1 MQSSPSSWRSAL
13 RAAFPHTIPIF
24 AGFLVLGVTYGM
36 LMQAIGYGPLWSGLF
51 SAIAFG
57 GSTQYAA
64 VPLLAA
70 GFDPLEVFLLSLTIS
85 ARHLFYSVSM
95 LKKYDDLGWKR
106 WMLYYTLCDETF
118 SVVSTVEPPEGVDAG
133 KFYLSVSLL
142 DWSYWVTASML
153 GGVLGGVLPFDIS
166 GMDFASVGI
175 DYGFADAQA
184 DSHSFVSVTGMV
196 FRIVQRLDLLDPL
209 YGADLRQ
216 SADREEKAMRLNAI
230 QTLIILLAITVG
242 TVITRFLPPILFP
255 HGKPLPKFLQE
266 LCTLLP
272 PAMMGLL
279 LVYSL
284 RNVSFA
290 SAGQWLP
297 ECIAIAVTAGLHL
310 WRRNS
315 LLSIAGGT
323 ITYMLLVQVIFA

>member
-1 MQSSPSSWRSAL
+1 
-13 RAAFPHTIPIF
+13 
-24 AGFLVLGVTYGM
+24 
-36 LMQAIGYGPLWSGLF
+36 
-51 SAIAFG
+51 
-57 GSTQYAA
+57 
-64 VPLLAA
+64 
-70 GFDPLEVFLLSLTIS
+70 
-85 ARHLFYSVSM
+85 
-95 LKKYDDLGWKR
+95 
-106 WMLYYTLCDETF
+106 
-118 SVVSTVEPPEGVDAG
+118 
-133 KFYLSVSLL
+133 
-142 DWSYWVTASML
+142 
-153 GGVLGGVLPFDIS
+153 
-166 GMDFASVGI
+166 
-175 DYGFADAQA
+175 
-184 DSHSFVSVTGMV
+184 
-196 FRIVQRLDLLDPL
+196 
-209 YGADLRQ
+209 
-216 SADREEKAMRLNAI
+216 MRLNAI

-323 ITYMLLVQVIFA
+323 ITSICCWCRWYLPDGPGYAITGSYYTGTTPFHHIAARRRKRCTSLSATTIPGWRRSQTGWSSPPAARPGS

>member
-1 MQSSPSSWRSAL
+1 
-13 RAAFPHTIPIF
+13 
-24 AGFLVLGVTYGM
+24 
-36 LMQAIGYGPLWSGLF
+36 
-51 SAIAFG
+51 
-57 GSTQYAA
+57 
-64 VPLLAA
+64 
-70 GFDPLEVFLLSLTIS
+70 
-85 ARHLFYSVSM
+85 
-95 LKKYDDLGWKR
+95 
-106 WMLYYTLCDETF
+106 
-118 SVVSTVEPPEGVDAG
+118 
-133 KFYLSVSLL
+133 
-142 DWSYWVTASML
+142 
-153 GGVLGGVLPFDIS
+153 
-166 GMDFASVGI
+166 
-175 DYGFADAQA
+175 
-184 DSHSFVSVTGMV
+184 
-196 FRIVQRLDLLDPL
+196 
-209 YGADLRQ
+209 
-216 SADREEKAMRLNAI
+216 MRLNAI

-323 ITYMLLVQVIFA
+323 ITYSCWCRWYLPDGPGYAITGSYCSGTALFLSHRRKETEEMHIAISDDDPRLAAEPNGWSSPPAARPGS

>member
-1 MQSSPSSWRSAL
+1 
-13 RAAFPHTIPIF
+13 
-24 AGFLVLGVTYGM
+24 
-36 LMQAIGYGPLWSGLF
+36 
-51 SAIAFG
+51 
-57 GSTQYAA
+57 
-64 VPLLAA
+64 
-70 GFDPLEVFLLSLTIS
+70 
-85 ARHLFYSVSM
+85 
-95 LKKYDDLGWKR
+95 
-106 WMLYYTLCDETF
+106 
-118 SVVSTVEPPEGVDAG
+118 
-133 KFYLSVSLL
+133 
-142 DWSYWVTASML
+142 
-153 GGVLGGVLPFDIS
+153 
-166 GMDFASVGI
+166 
-175 DYGFADAQA
+175 
-184 DSHSFVSVTGMV
+184 
-196 FRIVQRLDLLDPL
+196 
-209 YGADLRQ
+209 
-216 SADREEKAMRLNAI
+216 MRLNAI

-279 LVYSL
+279 LGYSL

-323 ITYMLLVQVIFA
+323 ITYMLLVQLVFA

>member
-1 MQSSPSSWRSAL
+1 
-13 RAAFPHTIPIF
+13 
-24 AGFLVLGVTYGM
+24 
-36 LMQAIGYGPLWSGLF
+36 
-51 SAIAFG
+51 
-57 GSTQYAA
+57 
-64 VPLLAA
+64 
-70 GFDPLEVFLLSLTIS
+70 
-85 ARHLFYSVSM
+85 
-95 LKKYDDLGWKR
+95 
-106 WMLYYTLCDETF
+106 
-118 SVVSTVEPPEGVDAG
+118 
-133 KFYLSVSLL
+133 
-142 DWSYWVTASML
+142 
-153 GGVLGGVLPFDIS
+153 
-166 GMDFASVGI
+166 
-175 DYGFADAQA
+175 
-184 DSHSFVSVTGMV
+184 
-196 FRIVQRLDLLDPL
+196 
-209 YGADLRQ
+209 
-216 SADREEKAMRLNAI
+216 MRLNAI

-323 ITYMLLVQVIFA
+323 ITYMLLVQVVFALRAGYACSTALFLSHRRKDVEEMHIAICDDDSRLAAEPNGWSSPPAARPGS

>member
-1 MQSSPSSWRSAL
+1 
-13 RAAFPHTIPIF
+13 
-24 AGFLVLGVTYGM
+24 
-36 LMQAIGYGPLWSGLF
+36 
-51 SAIAFG
+51 
-57 GSTQYAA
+57 
-64 VPLLAA
+64 
-70 GFDPLEVFLLSLTIS
+70 
-85 ARHLFYSVSM
+85 
-95 LKKYDDLGWKR
+95 
-106 WMLYYTLCDETF
+106 
-118 SVVSTVEPPEGVDAG
+118 
-133 KFYLSVSLL
+133 
-142 DWSYWVTASML
+142 
-153 GGVLGGVLPFDIS
+153 
-166 GMDFASVGI
+166 
-175 DYGFADAQA
+175 
-184 DSHSFVSVTGMV
+184 
-196 FRIVQRLDLLDPL
+196 
-209 YGADLRQ
+209 
-216 SADREEKAMRLNAI
+216 MRLNAI

-315 LLSIAGGT
+315 LLSIAGAPSPICCWCRWYLPDGPGYAITGSYCSGT
-323 ITYMLLVQVIFA
+323 ACFYHIAARMRKRCTSPSAMTIPAGGGAKRVVITSGGEAQKLMMARALYKTPPSCCGTNPPAALDPVSEYEVYRRFSHISGGRTSV

>member
-1 MQSSPSSWRSAL
+1 
-13 RAAFPHTIPIF
+13 
-24 AGFLVLGVTYGM
+24 
-36 LMQAIGYGPLWSGLF
+36 
-51 SAIAFG
+51 
-57 GSTQYAA
+57 
-64 VPLLAA
+64 
-70 GFDPLEVFLLSLTIS
+70 
-85 ARHLFYSVSM
+85 
-95 LKKYDDLGWKR
+95 
-106 WMLYYTLCDETF
+106 
-118 SVVSTVEPPEGVDAG
+118 
-133 KFYLSVSLL
+133 
-142 DWSYWVTASML
+142 
-153 GGVLGGVLPFDIS
+153 
-166 GMDFASVGI
+166 
-175 DYGFADAQA
+175 
-184 DSHSFVSVTGMV
+184 
-196 FRIVQRLDLLDPL
+196 
-209 YGADLRQ
+209 
-216 SADREEKAMRLNAI
+216 MRLNAI

-315 LLSIAGGT
+315 LLSIAGGHHHLYAAGAGGICLTGRGMLVVRPCFYHIANAVT
-323 ITYMLLVQVIFA
+323 IPGWRRSQTGSHHLRRRGPEADDGPCAVQNAPFMLLDEPTAALDPVSEYEVYRRFSHISGGRTSV